1 MYQGALVS
9 LKNPIEPPYSEF
21 FEGLSNLGG
30 GGVSIL
36 SKPDLCGYNHESLRL
51 WLRKKG
57 SVPLPSEKFV
67 WSWPHLKGFMVT
79 SNITCEV

>member
-9 LKNPIEPPYSEF
+9 LKNPI
-21 FEGLSNLGG
+21 EGLSNLGG

-51 WLRKKG
+51 
-57 SVPLPSEKFV
+57 
-67 WSWPHLKGFMVT
+67 
-79 SNITCEV
+79 